1 MIRTCSARAAWSV
14 ALAVVMVWSVP
25 AAGFAAGRT
34 SRPDGAPRAGTAQTD
49 AAQDPKAGELR
60 RALRQR
66 LEEIA
71 VSVDG
76 VAGYTVVDLT
86 NGERFGR
93 LQDEQ
98 FPTASTI
105 KLAILYELFRQADE
119 GRQRLDETLPLERR
133 HVVGG
138 SGVLDEL
145 TAPAMPLRDYATLMI
160 LLSDN
165 TATNVVIDAVG
176 MENVTARMAALGLNR
191 TFLRR
196 RMIDMEA
203 ARRGDENVSTPAEIA
218 RLLEIIHRGEGL
230 TPESH
235 EGLLEILKRPK
246 STALRAGVPQNVPV
260 ANKPGGLEGVA
271 VDAGIVYVYGRPYI
285 FSMMT
290 TYLRQESEGND
301 AIREASRRVFDYF
314 NRIARSSEYGRRIR

>member
-1 MIRTCSARAAWSV
+1 MTGTAGPRAIGMLAAV
-14 ALAVVMVWSVP
+14 AVSW
-25 AAGFAAGRT
+25 AAAAAATTDDPSDRN
-34 SRPDGAPRAGTAQTD
+34 GAPGIAAARVL
-49 AAQDPKAGELR
+49 AQDPRASELR
-60 RALRQR
+60 RALQR
-66 LEEIA
+66 HLEDIA
-71 VSVDG
+71 ASVDG

-86 NGERFGR
+86 SGERFGR

-105 KLAILYELFRQADE
+105 KLAILYELFKQADE
-119 GRQRLDETLPLERR
+119 GKQRLDEPLPLDRA

-165 TATNVVIDAVG
+165 TATNVVIEAVG
-176 MENVTARMAALGLNR
+176 MENVTARMSELGLVR
-191 TFLRR
+191 TLLRR

-218 RLLEIIHRGEGL
+218 RLLEIIHRGDGL
-230 TPESH
+230 TKESH
-235 EGLLEILKRPK
+235 EGLLTILKKPK

-271 VDAGIVYVYGRPYI
+271 VDAGIVYVERRPYI
-285 FSMMT
+285 FSMMA
-290 TYLRQESEGND
+290 TYLRQASEGND
-301 AIREASRRVFDYF
+301 AIGEASRRVFDYF
-314 NRIARSSEYGRRIR
+314 NRLARSSEYGRRIR